1 MSLLLDALKKAEKA
15 KDEAKRR
22 AQAGT
27 DPDETVMQVRT
38 RNELPDIS
46 NPLEIHSEDIPGGAP
61 QPEALSLVQ
70 DAYPPA
76 QDPLSIADSPAPPTA
91 APRTAPADT
100 ARRGETRRDGGPASD
115 PDPHA
120 GQRAAAK
127 NVFETKFR
135 EPNPRLPFQITMAF
149 LGVFALGTVV
159 YFWYQLRPPPSLV
172 NTNPRPPADEKLV
185 VSGPPP
191 AGAAPARPVAVQ
203 ESGTIPGM
211 PAKTAASGAS
221 AIPLTAPAAAA
232 APAAPVVPAAPVP
245 AAQSPLAPAA
255 APTSKASPATRRAS
269 AAPADAG
276 PARTPPKARAPAN
289 GSGPSAEPSK
299 LSVRRETPA
308 VNPKVQAGWIAYN
321 KGDLATARANYQ
333 EVVRTE
339 PTNRDAL
346 LGMAA
351 LEVRANRPA
360 EAESYYQKLLEFNPR
375 DPHAQAGLMALR
387 AHMTDPVQAES
398 RVKNLLAGDPEAH
411 VLYFT
416 LGNEYA
422 QQRRWPEAQQA
433 YFKAY
438 SADPENPDFA
448 YNLAVSLDH
457 VRQPRLALEYYRRAI
472 ALAQQRSSNFD
483 QTLARNRAQ
492 ELAK

>member
-15 KDEAKRR
+15 KDDAKRR
-22 AQAGT
+22 AQPEA

-46 NPLEIHSEDIPGGAP
+46 APLEIHSEDIPGSA
-61 QPEALSLVQ
+61 QQSDALSLVP
-70 DAYPPA
+70 DAYPSA
-76 QDPLSIADSPAPPTA
+76 QEPLSIADVPAQSAATPGASPQGATRRREA
-91 APRTAPADT
+91 AREGAPATD
-100 ARRGETRRDGGPASD
+100 PLAS
-115 PDPHA
+115 
-120 GQRAAAK
+120 QRAAAK

-135 EPNPRLPFQITMAF
+135 EPNPKLPFQITMAF

-172 NTNPRPPADEKLV
+172 NTNPKPPTDERKIEP
-185 VSGPPP
+185 GPPP
-191 AGAAPARPVAVQ
+191 ASAGPAPLAIAQ
-203 ESGTIPGM
+203 ESGSIPGM
-211 PAKTAASGAS
+211 PLKPAVPGVA
-221 AIPLTAPAAAA
+221 AIPSAAAPL
-232 APAAPVVPAAPVP
+232 PAAPVTPADARQP
-245 AAQSPLAPAA
+245 ASAPAT
-255 APTSKASPATRRAS
+255 APTPSASPATKRMTPGPSDAIPSRT
-269 AAPADAG
+269 AAPKAQA
-276 PARTPPKARAPAN
+276 PAREASRPAV
-289 GSGPSAEPSK
+289 PSK
-299 LSVRRETPA
+299 LSVHREAPA
-308 VNPKVQAGWIAYN
+308 VNPKLQAGWRAYN
-321 KGDLATARANYQ
+321 QGDLAISRANYQ
-333 EVVRTE
+333 EVVRAE

-360 EAESYYQKLLEFNPR
+360 EAESYYQKLLEINPR
-375 DPHAQAGLMALR
+375 DPHAQAGLLALR

-433 YFKAY
+433 YFKAF

-457 VRQPRLALEYYRRAI
+457 VRQPKLALEYYRRAL

-492 ELAK
+492 ELAR